1 MRETVLETSLRTGGC
16 LAAFRRSFC
25 DNLTNFWLILGDL
38 GPFARKLRRSGP
50 DLRNLHP
57 NGRVARSMAQKVN
70 RFVTKMPKETK
81 TDGTRNSNQK
91 TRS

>member
-1 MRETVLETSLRTGGC
+1 MRETALETSLRTGGC
-16 LAAFRRSFC
+16 LPAFRRSFC
-25 DNLTNFWLILGDL
+25 ENLSNFWLILGDL

-57 NGRVARSMAQKVN
+57 NGPVARSMAQKVG
-70 RFVTKMPKETK
+70 RFVTKMPKEIK
-81 TDGTRNSNQK
+81 TDRTRNSNQK

>member
-1 MRETVLETSLRTGGC
+1 MRETALETSLRTGGC

-25 DNLTNFWLILGDL
+25 DNLTNFWLILGVL
-38 GPFARKLRRSGP
+38 GTFARKLRRSGR

-57 NGRVARSMAQKVN
+57 NGPVARSMAPKVG
-70 RFVTKMPKETK
+70 RFVKKISKETK
-81 TDGTRNSNQK
+81 TDGKRNSNQK